1 MINALKE
8 IIGIPSV
15 TGTPEAKE
23 ALEKMLSICDD
34 LGFKTK
40 NIDGRV
46 GYAEIGDGKEMIG
59 ILCHL
64 DVVPAGKDWDY
75 EPFSLTEADGKYY
88 GRGIIDDKGPA
99 VLAVFAMK
107 DILESGRKI
116 DKRIRIIFGTM
127 EEKGDWKDLEYYKQ
141 VEELPTY
148 GFTPDAD
155 FPAIY
160 GEKGIVH
167 AKLSTQLEGTGFK
180 TIEGGEAVNMVS
192 PWVNAELMDGRT
204 FSETG
209 VASHG
214 SLPEKGVNAITKLM
228 EKLEKENVPFAK
240 TYMDVIGYSINGEK
254 EGVNFADDISGGTT
268 FNVGRIYVDGDNL
281 VMEIDIRHPV
291 TVKKETVIPALEKTM
306 NGAGLKVEV
315 FSTQAPIYM
324 DRNGEVITK
333 LLDAYRKV
341 TGEKDA
347 EAVLIGGTTYAR
359 SMDNIVA
366 FGPAFPNSEYPAH
379 QKNEHVGIKEFDMA
393 REIYKLAINNLLDM

>member
-8 IIGIPSV
+8 IIAIPSV

-23 ALEKMLSICDD
+23 ALIKMLEICDR
-34 LGFKTK
+34 LGFRTK

-64 DVVPAGKDWDY
+64 DVVPAGKDWDFD
-75 EPFSLTEADGKYY
+75 PFSLTEKDGKYY

-99 VLAVFAMK
+99 VLAVYAMK
-107 DILESGRKI
+107 EILDLNVELK
-116 DKRIRIIFGTM
+116 KRIRIIFGTM
-127 EEKGDWKDLEYYKQ
+127 EEKGDWKDLEYYKE
-141 VEELPTY
+141 VEELPSY

-167 AKLSTQLEGTGFK
+167 AKLITDLKGSGFK
-180 TIEGGEAVNMVS
+180 AIEGGEAVNMVA
-192 PWVNAELMDGRT
+192 PWVNAELSDGRK
-204 FSETG
+204 FSEEG
-209 VASHG
+209 KASHG
-214 SLPEKGVNAITKLM
+214 SLPELGINAVTKLM

-240 TYMDVIGYSINGEK
+240 TYMDVIGYSIDGEK
-254 EGVNFADDISGGTT
+254 EGVNFSDKISGGTT
-268 FNVGRIYVDGDNL
+268 FNVGRIYVDGDNI

-291 TVKKETVIPALEKTM
+291 TVEKESVISALEKKM
-306 NGAGLKVEV
+306 NEAGFKVEV

-333 LLDAYRKV
+333 LLDAYREV
-341 TGEKDA
+341 TGEEKA
-347 EAVLIGGTTYAR
+347 EAILIGGATYAR

-366 FGPAFPNSEYPAH
+366 FGPAFPNSGYPAH
-379 QKNEHVGIKEFDMA
+379 QKNEYVLISEFEKA
-393 REIYKLAINNLLDM
+393 KEIYKLALQNLLYM